1 MGSII
6 EMAAR
11 NELLR
16 RDGRLTAHEFL
27 ERIESHLESRQ
38 GPPGDPRREDPG
50 PGDSIPAAAPP
61 AAPSWSTL
69 MPQASSTESSAWIP
83 AMRPK
88 AEGKE

>member
-27 ERIESHLESRQ
+27 ERIESHLENRVGAGGEPQSR
-38 GPPGDPRREDPG
+38 EAES
-50 PGDSIPAAAPP
+50 DSRPAKAPP
-61 AAPSWSTL
+61 PSPSWSTL
-69 MPQASSTESSAWIP
+69 IPQAKGTESSAWIP
-83 AMRPK
+83 AMRPPV
-88 AEGKE
+88 EGKE